1 MPDLIRILVM
11 REDEEN
17 CHCFRRVFAFEG
29 VHGGGLGPGLEA
41 KSPHFVRLDDAFGE
55 HGWGA
60 TMR

>member
-1 MPDLIRILVM
+1 M